1 MIVGTYF
8 DGDNDDVLKWQQHDR
23 YKESLAIFAYGCIR
37 HYKNAAVMRGEDNSD
52 VAAKFD
58 KLNQGFDH
66 RALQAAHD
74 YMAAW
79 WRWKEVRHD
88 PYLEGMEPVSVE
100 DWLDWLRQEVET
112 WPTNAPII
120 VDNVVRVLLN
130 QNTEAGY
137 EAEDQIQVELKNYY
151 RGMPEKA
158 IQVKEPLEAEKSWSD
173 YEDEMREHQRQQEEA
188 RRQRYAERGIIGKIG
203 LFISEHWQ
211 SEKDAWQSQ
220 RQNHKG
226 LEKEDYRQMFLGLG
240 GAVLLLFFVVVFT
253 IAITAFASIFDF
265 NFYVGH
271 GDEAQARVAL
281 SAIMVSGASLC
292 FFVYVIFF
300 YFKNLNKHSDE
311 IRMET
316 MSGIRSCLLA
326 SLYCLLYA
334 ALSVFIDWIT
344 GNYLYRGTEANS
356 FFQIILMGVY
366 TVTAF
371 FVFYLWARAT
381 NFGPFSRR

>member
-52 VAAKFD
+52 VAANFD

-66 RALQAAHD
+66 RTLQAAHD
-74 YMAAW
+74 YLAAW
-79 WRWKEVRHD
+79 WRWKKGRHD
-88 PYLEGMEPVSVE
+88 PYLEGMEPVTVE
-100 DWLDWLRQEVET
+100 NWLDWLRQEVET

-120 VDNVVRVLLN
+120 VHNVMRVLLN

-158 IQVKEPLEAEKSWSD
+158 TQVKEPLEAEKSWLD

-211 SEKDAWQSQ
+211 SEKDAWAS
-220 RQNHKG
+220 HKWPA
-226 LEKEDYRQMFLGLG
+226 KEDLKELIQGVSGLI
-240 GAVLLLFFVVVFT
+240 LMTFFILIFFIGLT
-253 IAITAFASIFDF
+253 SIISSFGF
-265 NFYVGH
+265 SFYVAH
-271 GDEAQARVAL
+271 GDEAPARVAL
-281 SAIMVSGASLC
+281 TAIILSGVSFF
-292 FFVYVIFF
+292 FFVLIAFF
-300 YFKNLNKHSDE
+300 YFKNFNKHSDE

-316 MSGIRSCLLA
+316 MSGIRSWLLA

-356 FFQIILMGVY
+356 FFQMILMGVY
-366 TVTAF
+366 TAIAF
-371 FVFYLWARAT
+371 SVFYLWARST